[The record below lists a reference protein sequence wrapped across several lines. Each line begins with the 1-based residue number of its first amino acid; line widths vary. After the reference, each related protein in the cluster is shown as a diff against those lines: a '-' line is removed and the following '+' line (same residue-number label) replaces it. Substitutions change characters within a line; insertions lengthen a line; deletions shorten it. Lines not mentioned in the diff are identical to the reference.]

1 MAGKYSPGAQGS
13 PILVATIA
21 AAGVLLLL
29 EAIQHQLP
37 DIIAIF
43 QQRPHAAFAVAVVVA
58 LILLLSE
65 NTEPAAS
72 GESIDRAHTRDGQH
86 G

>member
-1 MAGKYSPGAQGS
+1 MAGKYSPGAQDS
-13 PILVATIA
+13 PILIATVA

-37 DIIAIF
+37 YIIASF
-43 QQRPHAAFAVAVVVA
+43 HQRPHSAFAVAVVLA
-58 LILLLSE
+58 LILFVSE
-65 NTEPAAS
+65 STDAS
-72 GESIDRAHTRDGQH
+72 VSCKSTDREHTREGQH